1 LTAGRERARSG
12 HPKHQSD
19 GVAREEPME
28 DNPYQA
34 PEFTQEREIA
44 LTSLSEAEIRAF
56 VGRNAKYYLRKWSA
70 PLGDFAQAT
79 GFNWAAFLL
88 SGFWI
93 LYRRMYR
100 VALIAFSIV
109 AVPAVVTGIPEAAGL
124 ADQGTIKALNAVGNL
139 CGFAFAIVCG
149 NFGNAWYLAH
159 TKRQIAQV
167 RELGLAEEAYLRA
180 LARRG
185 GTSFFGALGLF
196 ALFLVAI
203 YIVLVIVFL
212 IIALVTE

>member
-1 LTAGRERARSG
+1 
-12 HPKHQSD
+12 
-19 GVAREEPME
+19 ME

-34 PEFTQEREIA
+34 PAYTEPREIA
-44 LTSLSEAEIRAF
+44 VTSLSEAEIRAF
-56 VGRNAKYYLRKWSA
+56 VGRNAKYYLRKWSS
-70 PLGDFAQAT
+70 PFGDFTTAT

-100 VALIAFSIV
+100 VALIAFTIV
-109 AVPAVVTGIPEAAGL
+109 AVPAVGTEIPAAAGL
-124 ADQGTIKALNAVGNL
+124 ADEGTIRALNAVGNL

-149 NFGNAWYLAH
+149 IFGNAWYLAH

-167 RELGLAEEAYLRA
+167 RELGLTEEAYLRA

-203 YIVLVIVFL
+203 YIVLVIVFFA
-212 IIALVTE
+212 IAIVTE